1 MIIFVNVVIFYYI
14 CIMKKLFIYFVIRL
28 TTRHALTAL
37 KIYQTIY
44 EGKEKPKSKKTVLNK
59 VEKKKVIKEEQPKF
73 SVDPK
78 KQEILDSLHYLK
90 SKEIKTKQDKSSIS
104 MLEGVLASM

>member
-1 MIIFVNVVIFYYI
+1 MKNLIYY
-14 CIMKKLFIYFVIRL
+14 LFIRI

-44 EGKEKPKSKKTVLNK
+44 PKTQPIKVNKKTLER
-59 VEKKKVIKEEQPKF
+59 VEKKEPKKDVQPKF

-90 SKEIKTKQDKSSIS
+90 SKEVKSKQDKSSIS
-104 MLEGVLASM
+104 MLEGVLASMS